1 MMASGLHFLTL
12 DSRYLRQIPFD
23 HFSGKLVLL
32 LMSLLAVKAN
42 IFLNKTCPLERP
54 SWIPRIREILYLGN
68 NSPKPIYNGFPV

>member
-54 SWIPRIREILYLGN
+54 
-68 NSPKPIYNGFPV
+68 